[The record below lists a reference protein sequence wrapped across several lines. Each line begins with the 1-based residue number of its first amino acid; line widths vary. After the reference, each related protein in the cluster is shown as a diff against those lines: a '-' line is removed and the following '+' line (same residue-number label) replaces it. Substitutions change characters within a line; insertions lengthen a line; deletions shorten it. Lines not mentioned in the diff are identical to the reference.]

1 MFSVLLQFRAY
12 KVALKADIEKAFFMI
27 GVKDTDQ
34 DAWRFLWV
42 EDPTESF
49 SQIKEKRF
57 TKVCFGVKR

>member
-1 MFSVLLQFRAY
+1 
-12 KVALKADIEKAFFMI
+12 MI